1 MIEHLHGTQETI
13 AFKPNTHILL
23 YDNCKTEDYVLHWH
37 TALEFIMPLT
47 NSYLV
52 NCNGRDYTLKE
63 GNVLIINSGTLHHIP
78 AQPGRR
84 IIFQADFSLLR
95 NISELSSALSLI
107 SYAKVFTPEN
117 SPAIC
122 SELQQLLLTI
132 KDEYSSEALLS
143 EAAIYARLI
152 DMFVLIGRNH
162 TSNNDIFDVQIGKQK
177 EYVEKFMFI
186 CEYIDSHCTD
196 ELSIENVAAQ
206 IGFSKYHFSRLF
218 HQFTNASFYKYLSQK
233 RISFAENMLI
243 TSDVTVTEVAA
254 SSGFPSVSAFIR
266 MFKII
271 KGYTPTEFRNLYE
284 VRVTNE

>member
-1 MIEHLHGTQETI
+1 MIENLHGTQEAIT
-13 AFKPNTHILL
+13 FKPNTHVLL
-23 YDNCKTEDYVLHWH
+23 YDNCKTEEYTPHWH
-37 TALEFIMPLT
+37 SALEIIMPLT

-52 NCNGRDYTLKE
+52 RCNGKDFVLQE
-63 GNVLIINSGTLHHIP
+63 GQVLIINSGTLHHMP

-107 SYAKVFTPEN
+107 SYAKVFTQEN
-117 SPAIC
+117 SPAIHT
-122 SELQQLLLTI
+122 ELQQLLLNI
-132 KDEYSSEALLS
+132 REEYSNSSLLS

-162 TSNNDIFDVQIGKQK
+162 TSNAEIFDVQSGTQK
-177 EYVEKFMFI
+177 EYVEKFMYI
-186 CEYIDSHCTD
+186 CDYIDSHCTE
-196 ELSIENVAAQ
+196 ELSIEEVAAL

-218 HQFTNASFYKYLSQK
+218 KQFANTSFYKYLSQK
-233 RISFAENMLI
+233 RISYAENLLI
-243 TSDVTVTEVAA
+243 TSNLNVTDVAA

-271 KGYTPTEFRNLYE
+271 KGYTPTQFRSMYE
-284 VRVTNE
+284 S